1 MSTEP
6 EKCSFCECDADQAFA
21 VRVGA
26 TVYAV
31 LCAEHGANYLFR
43 CGLVL
48 ASLERPIERVFVASL
63 IVR

>member
-6 EKCSFCECDADQAFA
+6 EKCSFCERDADTAYT

-26 TVYAV
+26 TAYAA
-31 LCAEHGANYLFR
+31 LCVEHGSAYLYR

-48 ASLERPIERVFVASL
+48 GSLERPIERVFVASL
-63 IVR
+63 IRS